1 MSFAFAWPSTG
12 RHHNRASQ
20 LLLGAHAAYHTP
32 HTALR
37 PRPFLAFSFALEVRI
52 GASSMHRWAVRDL
65 RRRAYSPF
73 RLRATRQTPRAGTPA
88 LEIAWLQAIEG
99 RNGDGEDRW
108 EAGTCGEGI
117 LG

>member
-1 MSFAFAWPSTG
+1 
-12 RHHNRASQ
+12 
-20 LLLGAHAAYHTP
+20 
-32 HTALR
+32 
-37 PRPFLAFSFALEVRI
+37 
-52 GASSMHRWAVRDL
+52 MHRWAVRDL